1 MVQSWQ
7 YPGAPANAR
16 MMWRPNEEA
25 GFSSG
30 RASGV
35 AEVMCMSTAGSSPV
49 IETQRLR
56 KVFRTRTREPGVT
69 GSIRSFFSRRTTE
82 VEAVKGLDL
91 VVERGEVVAFIG
103 PNGAGKSTTI
113 KMLTGI
119 LFPSSG
125 MARVLGYVPWLDR
138 EKLSFKIGSVFG
150 QKSQLWYHLPPLDTF
165 NLLARIYEMDASEYR
180 KNRDYL
186 VSLFQIEEF
195 LKTPVRK
202 LSLGQRMRCEVA
214 ASLLHG
220 PEVVFLDEPTI
231 GLDVLARQNLRQV
244 LKQWNREMK
253 ATVFLTSHDVGD
265 IEQLADRVVIIN
277 RGEIVLDT
285 TVKNLK
291 YRYLH
296 RKVIDLKLGQEAQ
309 EIIKPGVR
317 PVKVKG
323 HGLKLEVDTRSARI
337 DEVLSEV
344 LREYEVLDITISDP
358 PLEEIIAE
366 IYRTEALNRTGD
378 PGA

>member
-1 MVQSWQ
+1 MNS
-7 YPGAPANAR
+7 
-16 MMWRPNEEA
+16 
-25 GFSSG
+25 
-30 RASGV
+30 
-35 AEVMCMSTAGSSPV
+35 AGSSPV
-49 IETQRLR
+49 IETQKLR
-56 KVFRTRTREPGVT
+56 KVFRSRTKEAGVT
-69 GSIRSFFSRRTTE
+69 GSIKSFFSRETTE
-82 VEAVKGLDL
+82 VEAVKGIDL

-119 LFPSSG
+119 LYPSSG
-125 MARVLGYVPWLDR
+125 TARVLGHVPWLDR

-165 NLLARIYEMDASEYR
+165 NLLARIYEMDPAEYR

-186 VSLFQIEEF
+186 VSLFQIDEF

-231 GLDVLARQNLRQV
+231 GLDVLARQNLRRV
-244 LKQWNREMK
+244 LKQWNREVK

-265 IEQLADRVVIIN
+265 IEQLADRVIIIN
-277 RGEIVLDT
+277 HGEIVLDT
-285 TVKNLK
+285 TVKTLK
-291 YRYLH
+291 HRYLH
-296 RKVIDLKLGQEAQ
+296 RKVIDLRLAQEAP
-309 EIIKPGVR
+309 EIARPGIVT
-317 PVKVKG
+317 VKAKG
-323 HGLKLEVDTRSARI
+323 QGLKLEVDARI
-337 DEVLSEV
+337 AGIDQVLSAV
-344 LREYEVLDITISDP
+344 LKEYEVLDITISDP

-366 IYRTEALNRTGD
+366 IYRAQQPDGVRS
-378 PGA
+378 

>member
-1 MVQSWQ
+1 
-7 YPGAPANAR
+7 
-16 MMWRPNEEA
+16 
-25 GFSSG
+25 
-30 RASGV
+30 
-35 AEVMCMSTAGSSPV
+35 MSTAGSSPV

-69 GSIRSFFSRRTTE
+69 GSIRSFFSPRTTE

-231 GLDVLARQNLRQV
+231 GLDVLARQNLRRV

-277 RGEIVLDT
+277 RGEMVLDT
-285 TVKNLK
+285 TVKSLK
-291 YRYLH
+291 HRYLH
-296 RKVIDLKLGQEAQ
+296 RKVIDLKLGQEAP
-309 EIIKPGVR
+309 EITRPGVLT
-317 PVKVKG
+317 VKVKG
-323 HGLKLEVDTRSARI
+323 QGLKLEVDTRSAGI
-337 DEVLSEV
+337 DQVLSDV

-358 PLEEIIAE
+358 PLEEIIGE
-366 IYRTEALNRTGD
+366 IYRTEALDRAGD